1 MADCDALDY
10 VRRHLQELTPEQ
22 QKQLVE
28 WFFSGSYRYRSEEVQ
43 EPDYMKEVN
52 KLAFNR
58 NDLHAAAFGLL
69 GSKVQ
74 PEIVKNPEL
83 AREICAGLRRGK
95 PARDG
100 TITMA
105 QAIVLTLGI
114 RALEGE
120 KGAAEFL
127 EKLSQQPEEES
138 GASED
143 VVVRVAL
150 ENGEEV

>member
-1 MADCDALDY
+1 
-10 VRRHLQELTPEQ
+10 V
-22 QKQLVE
+22 
-28 WFFSGSYRYRSEEVQ
+28 
-43 EPDYMKEVN
+43 
-52 KLAFNR
+52 AFDKS
-58 NDLHAAAFGLL
+58 DLHAAAAGLL
-69 GSKVQ
+69 DGRVQ

-83 AREICAGLRRGK
+83 AREICAGLRKGR

-127 EKLSQQPEEES
+127 EKLSQRQEPDGS
-138 GASED
+138 APED

-150 ENGEEV
+150 NSAEEK

>member
-1 MADCDALDY
+1 MAFD
-10 VRRHLQELTPEQ
+10 
-22 QKQLVE
+22 K
-28 WFFSGSYRYRSEEVQ
+28 S
-43 EPDYMKEVN
+43 
-52 KLAFNR
+52 
-58 NDLHAAAFGLL
+58 DLHAAAAGLL
-69 GSKVQ
+69 GSRVQ

-83 AREICAGLRRGK
+83 AHEICAGLRRGK

-127 EKLSQQPEEES
+127 EKLAQKREEENS
-138 GASED
+138 APED
-143 VVVRVAL
+143 IFVRVAL
-150 ENGEEV
+150 SDEEG

>member
-1 MADCDALDY
+1 MAFD
-10 VRRHLQELTPEQ
+10 
-22 QKQLVE
+22 K
-28 WFFSGSYRYRSEEVQ
+28 S
-43 EPDYMKEVN
+43 
-52 KLAFNR
+52 
-58 NDLHAAAFGLL
+58 DLHAAAAGLL
-69 GSKVQ
+69 DSRVQ

-83 AREICAGLRRGK
+83 AHEICAGLRRGK

-127 EKLSQQPEEES
+127 EKLAQKREEENS
-138 GASED
+138 APED
-143 VVVRVAL
+143 IFVRVAL
-150 ENGEEV
+150 SDEEG